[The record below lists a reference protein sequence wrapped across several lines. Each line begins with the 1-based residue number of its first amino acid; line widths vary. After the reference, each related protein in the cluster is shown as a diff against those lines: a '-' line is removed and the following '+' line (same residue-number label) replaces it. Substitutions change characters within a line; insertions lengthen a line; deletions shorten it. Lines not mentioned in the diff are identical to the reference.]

1 MMSPIMRLK
10 MPKIS
15 KDSVNY
21 TKKYITSFSS
31 KTRPSPKR
39 IDSRIAR
46 EKSKNR

>member
-1 MMSPIMRLK
+1 MRLK

-21 TKKYITSFSS
+21 TRKYITSFSS